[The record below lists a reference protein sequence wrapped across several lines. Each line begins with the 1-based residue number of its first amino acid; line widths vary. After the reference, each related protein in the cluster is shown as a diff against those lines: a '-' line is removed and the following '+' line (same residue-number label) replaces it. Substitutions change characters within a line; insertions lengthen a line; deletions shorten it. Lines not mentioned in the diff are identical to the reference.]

1 MLTVEQRDEF
11 LKTLHNPQYVN
22 LNHIGPIALTGT
34 INGQKLIFYASPY
47 DTMEYGKDIYNR
59 VIKGEYGEIGEFVP
73 EIISQQRRTSD
84 IHPMTKIIEDLR
96 KEIEELKREMVQL
109 KAQK

>member
-11 LKTLHNPQYVN
+11 LKTLCNPQYVN
-22 LNHIGPIALTGT
+22 PDHIGPIALTGT

-47 DTMEYGKDIYNR
+47 DTMKYGKDIYDR
-59 VIKGEYGEIGEFVP
+59 VIKGEYGEISEFVP
-73 EIISQQRRTSD
+73 EAISQQRRTSD
-84 IHPMTKIIEDLR
+84 THPMTKIIEDLR
-96 KEIEELKREMVQL
+96 KEINDLKSEVAEL